1 MASSSRNRIADTG
14 FPSIDQNRGKKKKKR
29 GGPDRCPTISNVTRN
44 GQVTSSPLPLTCP
57 PTRGTYI
64 HESVTLS
71 LTKLAFTYASSIV
84 RWVWKCL
91 GHSGTML
98 SAVARSSPGRL
109 EYDGHREARL
119 PLYRPSPTAPLF
131 SMADGQSYRPST
143 NSLTLRGIPPGQ
155 GGRPSAW
162 KSSSWGIRRE
172 SILFPFLRPII
183 FVLYPLSRM
192 STSRVIFPA
201 YLVWKRIR
209 TTSLKKYWK
218 LFSVRLSIPFGW
230 WNFQR
235 ERNFGGKFALEVSKK
250 IVELFSGR
258 IESKKK

>member
-209 TTSLKKYWK
+209 SLKKYWK

-235 ERNFGGKFALEVSKK
+235 KRNFGGKFALEVSKK